1 MSEFITV
8 ILIMI
13 MSYVIGNFNLSYF
26 LSKLKGYDIRQHG
39 SGNAGASN
47 VVIMMGKKAGIIV
60 ALTDIFKAF
69 LVCTLAMKILPDRV
83 FIGPLAGTC
92 AILGHIFPFYMNFR
106 GGKGLASLGGTILA
120 LDPKMFVVLLAIAIV
135 LAVVTNYIC
144 VVPMSISVW
153 LS

>member
-69 LVCTLAMKILPDRV
+69 LVCTLA
-83 FIGPLAGTC
+83 
-92 AILGHIFPFYMNFR
+92 
-106 GGKGLASLGGTILA
+106 S
-120 LDPKMFVVLLAIAIV
+120 V
-135 LAVVTNYIC
+135 LAHNRRILR
-144 VVPMSISVW
+144 I
-153 LS
+153 LSG

>member
-92 AILGHIFPFYMNFR
+92 AILGHIFPYF
-106 GGKGLASLGGTILA
+106 
-120 LDPKMFVVLLAIAIV
+120 LL
-135 LAVVTNYIC
+135 
-144 VVPMSISVW
+144 
-153 LS
+153 